1 MLVHLTYL
9 KKWPDHLVK
18 LEIYNLHYQRQRS
31 LYTFGFK
38 FYLVVLLSEWKKTV
52 SMTKDIILHS
62 LDLVLVLVISILY
75 TNWTQEL
82 SNFRD
87 FGLLRLM
94 IHFAQWSEKIIF
106 QTTQQKKFLIL
117 NQNSLLHI
125 GGRMTHQNEVKTENP
140 PDSIDR
146 SSASIWVLL
155 GEL

>member
-1 MLVHLTYL
+1 
-9 KKWPDHLVK
+9 
-18 LEIYNLHYQRQRS
+18 
-31 LYTFGFK
+31 
-38 FYLVVLLSEWKKTV
+38 
-52 SMTKDIILHS
+52 MTKDIILHS

-117 NQNSLLHI
+117 NQNSLLLYRGKEEWVTKMKWRQKILLTQLTDLPLQFEYTRRIIKMKGPCHLPCLWNVGSGYWKI
-125 GGRMTHQNEVKTENP
+125 QF
-140 PDSIDR
+140 
-146 SSASIWVLL
+146 ASRQQPSFL
-155 GEL
+155 G

>member
-9 KKWPDHLVK
+9 KKGPDHLVK

-38 FYLVVLLSEWKKTV
+38 FNLVGLLSKWKKLWEWP
-52 SMTKDIILHS
+52 KQDIVLHS
-62 LDLVLVLVISILY
+62 LDLVLLVISILY

-117 NQNSLLHI
+117 NQNSLLLYR
-125 GGRMTHQNEVKTENP
+125 GKEE
-140 PDSIDR
+140 
-146 SSASIWVLL
+146 WVTKMKWRQKILL
-155 GEL
+155 TQLTDLPLQFEYY